1 MGVLRTSQGDLLFFV
16 NGVSQVSLNLQNYLD
31 FPKVEWNLLK
41 SYPQGVA
48 ASNLPTTVFAVID
61 MYGKCAQVN
70 FFFLQLLLQKSS
82 RLFSSGFLDG

>member
-16 NGVSQVSLNLQNYLD
+16 NGVSQVCQNIQNYLD
-31 FPKVEWNLLK
+31 LQKVRWNLLK

-70 FFFLQLLLQKSS
+70 FFLQLLLQKSS